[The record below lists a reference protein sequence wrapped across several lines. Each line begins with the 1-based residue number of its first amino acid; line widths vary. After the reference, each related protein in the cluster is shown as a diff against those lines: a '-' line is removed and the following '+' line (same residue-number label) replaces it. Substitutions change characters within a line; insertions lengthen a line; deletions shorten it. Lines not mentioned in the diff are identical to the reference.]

1 MSSISDEYTS
11 ARLIGRVVSMYYLEE
26 LSQVEISKA
35 LDLST
40 AKVNRLIKQA
50 RELGM
55 VEIRVH
61 NRFQNIFDLE
71 RQIEK
76 TTGVREAVIVPQ
88 FTRDEAAV
96 LQSIGQAAASYLLDH
111 IRDGDVI
118 CMGGGRAILE
128 VVRAVRTTRSYDVRV
143 VPAIGGVQ
151 GRHYTDVN
159 YLAAELAGKLGGLAL
174 QLHAPAFV
182 DSQPE
187 RDSLC
192 ALRHVKEVL
201 DLARQAQIALVGVG
215 SLADDSSSYFQFTS
229 LSPDEVQHITNERGG
244 AGEILSQ
251 ILDGKGEVIAREYAG
266 RVVGLELRELKAIP
280 LSIGVAATPGK
291 ALAIAG
297 ALAGGFLKTIISD
310 DATGMEIRKIY
321 SHGE

>member
-1 MSSISDEYTS
+1 
-11 ARLIGRVVSMYYLEE
+11 
-26 LSQVEISKA
+26 VEISKA

-61 NRFQNIFDLE
+61 NRYQDIFDLE

-76 TTGVREAVIVPQ
+76 KAGVKEAVIVPQ
-88 FTRDEAAV
+88 FTRDETAM
-96 LQSIGQAAASYLLDH
+96 LQSIGQVAAGYLLDH

-118 CMGGGRAILE
+118 CMSGGRAILE
-128 VVRAVRTTRSYDVRV
+128 VVRAVRTTRSYDVCV

-159 YLAAELAGKLGGLAL
+159 YLAAELAGKLGGRAY
-174 QLHAPAFV
+174 QLHAPATV
-182 DSQPE
+182 DSQLE
-187 RDSLC
+187 RDSLY
-192 ALRHVKEVL
+192 ALRHVKEVF

-215 SLADDSSSYFQFTS
+215 SLSEDTSSYFQLTA
-229 LSPDEVQHITNERGG
+229 LSPEEVQNLTNERGG
-244 AGEILSQ
+244 AGEILAQ
-251 ILDGKGEVIAREYAG
+251 VLDRKGEEVACEYSG
-266 RVVGLELRELKAIP
+266 RVIGLELRELKTIP

-291 ALAIAG
+291 AVAIAG
-297 ALAGGFLKTIISD
+297 ALAGGYIKTIITD
-310 DATGMEIRKIY
+310 DATGKEVLKIY